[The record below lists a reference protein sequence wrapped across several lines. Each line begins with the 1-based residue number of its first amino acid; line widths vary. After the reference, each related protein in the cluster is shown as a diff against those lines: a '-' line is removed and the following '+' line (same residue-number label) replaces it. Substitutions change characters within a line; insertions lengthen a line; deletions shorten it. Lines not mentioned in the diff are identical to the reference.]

1 LNLKLRIKS
10 SYNLKTWSKVSY
22 DQQQF
27 IFIHF
32 IFHITLLYCKILSKC
47 KSLYH
52 LFCSTSD
59 SYSIIQEESESD
71 ECSDGDTVLPPI
83 TVVPPLPMP
92 KPDSEMPTPLPS
104 PTVLPLMQPEMVDDW
119 IDRKLAEQR
128 EG

>member
-1 LNLKLRIKS
+1 M
-10 SYNLKTWSKVSY
+10 
-22 DQQQF
+22 
-27 IFIHF
+27 
-32 IFHITLLYCKILSKC
+32 
-47 KSLYH
+47 
-52 LFCSTSD
+52 
-59 SYSIIQEESESD
+59 
-71 ECSDGDTVLPPI
+71 LPPI